1 MYFDLRGELSFI
13 NVTLNVSDCD
23 VTSTTRNTNKNA
35 SSAEKSAKE
44 ESESLLLQRN
54 VTRILCKFNWTTTT
68 TASIKNAVAA
78 ATTFLL
84 LLLLLLLSLL
94 REFSLR

>member
-1 MYFDLRGELSFI
+1 MTAVVLIHRHSDDYMQLSSFFLLCGESMYFDLRGELSFI

-35 SSAEKSAKE
+35 SSAEESAKE

-54 VTRILCKFNWTTTT
+54 VTRILCKFN
-68 TASIKNAVAA
+68 
-78 ATTFLL
+78 
-84 LLLLLLLSLL
+84 
-94 REFSLR
+94 